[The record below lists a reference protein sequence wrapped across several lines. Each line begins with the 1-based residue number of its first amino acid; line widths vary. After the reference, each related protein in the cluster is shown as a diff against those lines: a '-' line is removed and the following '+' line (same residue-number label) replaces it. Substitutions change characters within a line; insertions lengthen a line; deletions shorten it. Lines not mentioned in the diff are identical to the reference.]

1 MFEIPILSLL
11 FIIPIF
17 GIVVVSF
24 AVSNNTTLDK
34 NVKNIGLLTSF
45 TNLML
50 SLQVLIMYN
59 KFTSAFQFIE
69 KIVLIKAIDFSYHIG
84 VDGISLLFVI
94 LSNFLIFIVIL
105 SSSYSMK
112 RYKEYIVSLLFL
124 QVAMIGMFISL
135 DIIMFYIFFEAVL
148 IPMFI
153 IIGIWGGKDKI
164 YASYKMFLYT
174 FLGSIVMLVA
184 IIKIIL
190 VAQSSNMITL
200 MTVVFDENLQRYLWI
215 AFFLAFAVKVPMV
228 PFHTWLPDAHVQAP
242 TGGSII
248 LAGVL
253 LKFGVYGFIRFS
265 LPFFPFATLEFA
277 PIVQVLSIIAV
288 IYTSLIAFVQTDI
301 KKVIAYSSIAH
312 MGFVTAGVFSLNTV
326 GIEGAIY
333 QSISHGIVSG
343 ALFLLIGCIY
353 DRTKTR
359 EISDYS
365 GLAHKMPKYS
375 LFFMIFMLASIG
387 LPGTSGFVGEFLILN
402 GVMSYNKLVTLLL
415 AIGIVLSAVYMLRLY
430 KKMMYGALHTNLTDI
445 KDLTTVE
452 VIAFSALA
460 FVVILMGVYSVF
472 FLDIIH
478 VSAFGLVEQ
487 VNNSLFLQNT
497 SIY

>member
-50 SLQVLIMYN
+50 SLQVLFMYN

-190 VAQSSNMITL
+190 VAQSSNMLTL
-200 MTVVFDENLQRYLWI
+200 MTVVFDENLQKYLWV

-228 PFHTWLPDAHVQAP
+228 PLHTWLPDAHVQAP

-253 LKFGVYGFIRFS
+253 LKFGIYGFIRFS
-265 LPFFPFATLEFA
+265 LPFFPYATLEFA

-312 MGFVTAGVFSLNTV
+312 MGFVTAGVFSLNTI
-326 GIEGAIY
+326 GIEGAVY
-333 QSISHGIVSG
+333 QSISHGVVSG

-359 EISDYS
+359 DIVDYS
-365 GLAHKMPKYS
+365 GLAHKMPKYA

-387 LPGTSGFVGEFLILN
+387 LPGTSGFVGEFLILT

-415 AIGIVLSAVYMLRLY
+415 ATGIVLSAVYMLRLY
-430 KKMMYGALHTNLTDI
+430 KKMMYGTLHSGLTEI

-452 VIAFSALA
+452 VVAFSALA

-478 VSAFGLVEQ
+478 VSVFGLVEQ